1 MEEFNLHWCAYDN
14 GHLVSWLEVP
24 ALEPNRS
31 LEPGF
36 SPLRPWADF
45 LRSLYLLPFL
55 CKLGII
61 VIPIVMVNFVSTW
74 VGHGAQMFG
83 QALFYEGVF

>member
-14 GHLVSWLEVP
+14 GHLVSWVEVP
-24 ALEPNRS
+24 ALEPDNGS

-45 LRSLYLLPFL
+45 LGSL
-55 CKLGII
+55 
-61 VIPIVMVNFVSTW
+61 
-74 VGHGAQMFG
+74 
-83 QALFYEGVF
+83 